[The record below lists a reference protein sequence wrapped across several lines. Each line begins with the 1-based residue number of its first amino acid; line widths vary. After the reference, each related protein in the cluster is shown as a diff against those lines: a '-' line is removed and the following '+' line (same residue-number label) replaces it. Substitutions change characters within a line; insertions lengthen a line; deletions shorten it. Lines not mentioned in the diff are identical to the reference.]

1 MSLSPQWLDELRA
14 RISLSGV
21 IGRSVR
27 VQKAGREFKACCP
40 FHNEKTPSFTI
51 NDEKGFYHCFGC
63 GAHGDVI
70 RWMTDHQ
77 GLPFMEAVKE
87 LASQAGMEVPA
98 PDPRAAMRAEQQKS
112 LHDVM
117 AAAQD
122 FFVRSLA
129 GEGGAEARRYLAS
142 RGFPQAIV
150 REFGFGYAPAG
161 RQALKEALSAFP
173 EAMLIEA
180 GLRIV
185 VEGKDPY
192 DRFRDRLMLPIMDAR
207 GRVIAFGGRIL
218 AADKTDAPK
227 YLNSPDTPL
236 FDKGRTVYNLH
247 RAAPAARSSNRIVVV
262 EGYMD
267 VVALAAA
274 GIAEAVAPL
283 GTALTEHQIER
294 LWRVTECP
302 TLCFDG
308 DAAGQRAAMRAVVRA
323 LPMLMP
329 GHSLRIA
336 VLPQGMDPDD
346 IVKKQGP
353 QAMEALLA
361 EARSLIDVLWEAE
374 KAAGPLDTP
383 EDKAGFKARLM
394 AHADTIQHPDIKAL
408 YRSELNQ
415 RFGDFAFARR
425 ERAPFQPAQRTGGQR
440 GGAQRGGKGQPWK
453 PAPPPLPAD
462 ATARMQKI
470 GSHDALLAAV
480 LAALVARPAAIQR
493 HAETLARL
501 HPAQSSQAALLDAL
515 LALADS
521 QDDLEE
527 GRLLTILGERH
538 LRVPSA
544 MDFGE
549 IRFGFL
555 AQREGSAEE
564 LADAIALLVEFPEV
578 EAALETANQR
588 YQSELSPETE
598 AEKERLRERR
608 LALLARLGQM
618 GRARASLE

>member
-1 MSLSPQWLDELRA
+1 MSLSPQWLDELRS

-51 NDEKGFYHCFGC
+51 NDDKGFYHCFGC

-77 GLPFMEAVKE
+77 GLPFMDAVKE
-87 LASQAGMEVPA
+87 LAAQAGMDVPA
-98 PDPRAAMRAEQQKS
+98 PDPRAAQRAEQHKS

-117 AAAQD
+117 AAAQAY
-122 FFVRSLA
+122 FVDSLHA
-129 GEGGAEARRYLAS
+129 PGGATARSYLAS
-142 RGFPQAIV
+142 RGFPASIV
-150 REFGFGYAPAG
+150 REFGFGYAPND
-161 RQALKEALSAFP
+161 RQGMKAALSAFP

-192 DRFRDRLMLPIMDAR
+192 DRFRDRLMLPILDAR

-218 AADKTDAPK
+218 SAEKTDAPK

-247 RAAPAARSSNRIVVV
+247 RAGPPARHSGRIVVV

-308 DAAGQRAAMRAVVRA
+308 DSAGQRAAMRAVVRA

-329 GHSLRIA
+329 GHSLRI
-336 VLPQGMDPDD
+336 VTLPQGMDPDD
-346 IVKKQGP
+346 VVKRQGP
-353 QAMEALLA
+353 QAMEALLG
-361 EARSLIDVLWEAE
+361 EARSLVDVLWEAE
-374 KAAGPLDTP
+374 RDAAPLATP
-383 EDKAGFKARLM
+383 EDKAGLKARLL
-394 AHADTIQHPDIKAL
+394 AHCETIRHPDIKAL
-408 YRSELNQ
+408 YRSELTR
-415 RFGDFAFARR
+415 RFGDLAYARP
-425 ERAPFQPAQRTGGQR
+425 ERPPFQPQQRKAAPR
-440 GGAQRGGKGQPWK
+440 SGGKGQPWK
-453 PAPPPLPAD
+453 PAPPPLAQEDSQRLRNVGLGISPAPL
-462 ATARMQKI
+462 R
-470 GSHDALLAAV
+470 ALLVALIERPDLIAAHAEALAGIHTEDAA
-480 LAALVARPAAIQR
+480 LAA
-493 HAETLARL
+493 T
-501 HPAQSSQAALLDAL
+501 LDAL
-515 LALADS
+515 LAIAANGGS
-521 QDDLEE
+521 LES
-527 GRLLTILGERH
+527 GRIKTILAERRIDAPTLASLGS
-538 LRVPSA
+538 LRYGLIGDSGVDGDA
-544 MDFGE
+544 
-549 IRFGFL
+549 L
-555 AQREGSAEE
+555 AG
-564 LADAIALLVEFPEV
+564 AIILLVEIPMV
-578 EAALETANQR
+578 DEALAEANRR
-588 YQSELSPETE
+588 YQAELTLETE
-598 AEKERLRERR
+598 AEKERLLQRR

-618 GRARASLE
+618 GRARLSL